1 MKITCFIAL
10 LSVVFFWAG
19 CGISNV
25 QPGDG
30 KPEITFE
37 SIQPS
42 TVKDY
47 LTHGNNVVEITIGFK
62 DPDGDLGGDSTL
74 VVKALRTPSSLDPTG
89 GVARYAIPDLSPR
102 SGSKSITGKMKI
114 RIDNLFITTL
124 DSIQVF
130 PYEIYITD
138 QNGNKSN
145 TITTSPVT
153 ITLN

>member
-1 MKITCFIAL
+1 MKTSCFITL
-10 LSVVFFWAG
+10 ITIIFLWAG

-25 QPGDG
+25 KPGDE

-42 TVKDY
+42 TVKDF
-47 LTHGNNVVEITIGFK
+47 LTHGKNVVEITIGFK

-89 GVARYAIPDLSPR
+89 GTAKYTIPNLSPR
-102 SGSKSITGKMKI
+102 SGSRNITGKLKV
-114 RIDNLFITTL
+114 RIDDLFITTL
-124 DSIQVF
+124 DTIQVF
-130 PYEIYITD
+130 PYEIYIVD
-138 QNGNKSN
+138 QSGNKSN

>member
-1 MKITCFIAL
+1 MKTNFFITLIGIAFL
-10 LSVVFFWAG
+10 WAG

-25 QPGDG
+25 APGDE

-37 SIQPS
+37 SIQPN
-42 TVKDY
+42 TVKDF
-47 LTHGNNVVEITIGFK
+47 LTHGNNVVEITLGFK

-89 GVARYAIPDLSPR
+89 GVARYAVPDLSPR
-102 SGSKSITGKMKI
+102 SGSKNITGKLKV

>member
-1 MKITCFIAL
+1 MKKTHVVLLICIAFL
-10 LSVVFFWAG
+10 WTS

-25 QPGDG
+25 TPGDE
-30 KPEITFE
+30 KPELTFE
-37 SIQPS
+37 SIEPS

-47 LTHGNNVVEITIGFK
+47 LIHGSNAVEITLKFK
-62 DPDGDLGGDSTL
+62 DNDGDLGGDSTL

-89 GVARYAIPDLSPR
+89 GVSRYTVPDLSPR
-102 SGSKSITGKMKI
+102 SGSKNITGKLKV

-124 DSIQVF
+124 DTVQVF
-130 PYEIYITD
+130 PFEIYIVD
-138 QNGNKSN
+138 QNGNQSN